1 MAYAF
6 ESQLVIDPVSGD
18 KAASASVT
26 VYDANDTGNTAPLA
40 LTDMNGNPLANPL
53 TSTVDAFI
61 PPFMADVYKVKLV
74 GGGLTVVAWS
84 GEGLVTEAKAAKD
97 EANAAKDEATV
108 ARNAAEAARDAA
120 QNVGGFTQAAKAP
133 DTIITGDITRD
144 INGAATSAPVTWPD
158 GTPGLYT
165 AIVLSTDFPGAV
177 DAYQITYGTPPVK
190 TYTQPLITRDPATG
204 AATNVPAITVS

>member
-26 VYDANDTGNTAPLA
+26 VYDANDTGNSAPLA
-40 LTDMNGNPLANPL
+40 LTDMNGNPLGNPL

-84 GEGLVTEAKAAKD
+84 GEGLVVEAKAAK
-97 EANAAKDEATV
+97 ESAADSAQ
-108 ARNAAEAARDAA
+108 AAQEARDAA
-120 QNVGGFTQAAKAP
+120 QGLGGLTQAAKMP
-133 DTIITGDITRD
+133 DTIITGTISRD
-144 INGAATSAPVTWPD
+144 ASGTLTSADVVWPD
-158 GTPGLYT
+158 GQPGTYTPT
-165 AIVLSTDFPGAV
+165 EWDTTGAV
-177 DAYQITYGTPPVK
+177 NAYQITYGIPVSK
-190 TYTQPLITRDPATG
+190 TFTQPTVARDANGNPTI
-204 AATNVPAITVS
+204 VPAITVS